1 VSARF
6 VHRPP
11 VLAAARSSLR
21 IRARARLAGGWLAL
35 LAAGPAAAQNPYS
48 YAKFSLQVPWT
59 LYFVFLALIAVPFA
73 VTMLLAWRSRG
84 GEDEPQASEVG
95 SGQES
100 PSTAPEDD
108 QPA

>member
-1 VSARF
+1 MSTRF
-6 VHRPP
+6 ADCPP

-21 IRARARLAGGWLAL
+21 VHARARLAGGWLAL

-73 VTMLLAWRSRG
+73 VTMLLAWRSRE
-84 GEDEPQASEVG
+84 GEGEPRASEVG
-95 SGQES
+95 AGQES
-100 PSTAPEDD
+100 QSTAPEDER
-108 QPA
+108 PA